1 MVFRYLTAG
10 AGGNRDYDADTIA
23 WRAAVVTAGGSVTNL
38 RMLLVDALI
47 IDLKACGAWAK
58 TDDYALWAA
67 ENAVAGLVTL
77 KKKITQTA
85 INGPV
90 FTADRGF
97 QGNAIN
103 QYVNT
108 GWNFASGTSYTRDD
122 ARYGFWQETGPPTNG
137 THSMGTNNLYASF
150 LVGTTNASF
159 GINGTT
165 SGGAYD
171 VFAHGGKT
179 GMFTAERTGP
189 AVTAGYKN
197 NVSMVTGTRGS
208 FAPENFNV
216 GALAATISGLPTANG
231 FSDGRLAMLFYGG
244 ALNPTEATGEYNAWR
259 AFMTAIGVA

>member
-10 AGGNRDYDADTIA
+10 GGDRNYDADALA
-23 WRAAVVTAGGSVTNL
+23 WRSAVVAAGGTVTSQ

-47 IDLKACGAWAK
+47 TDLKACNAWAK

-77 KKKITQTA
+77 KQRITQTA
-85 INGPV
+85 INGPT
-90 FTADRGF
+90 FTANRGF
-97 QGNAIN
+97 QGNAID
-103 QYVNT
+103 QWVNT
-108 GWNFASGTSYTRDD
+108 GWNYSVGTSYTKDN

-150 LVGTTNASF
+150 LIGTTNASF

-165 SGGAYD
+165 SAGAYD

-179 GMFTAERTGP
+179 GMFTAQRT
-189 AVTAGYKN
+189 ASNVTAGYKN
-197 NVSMVTGTRGS
+197 NVSMVTGSRVS

-216 GALAATISGLPTANG
+216 GALAATTSGVPTVGG
-231 FSDGRLAMLFYGG
+231 FSDGRLAMLFYGRD
-244 ALNPTEATGEYNAWR
+244 LSPTEATGEYNAWR